1 MSNIFTDE
9 EARIMDMYL
18 WLDYTIE
25 KIWLAYIDKYQ
36 GDYSI
41 TYEDEKY
48 IMEMMEL
55 VYDMETT
62 IIDLIDRHAI
72 TFSMIDLYKEMYDVR
87 SWPTRFC

>member
-1 MSNIFTDE
+1 MNTIFTDE
-9 EARIMDMYL
+9 EARAMDMYL

-25 KIWLAYIDKYQ
+25 RIWLSYIDKYQ
-36 GDYSI
+36 GDYNI

-48 IMEMMEL
+48 IMEMMDL

-62 IIDLIDRHAI
+62 IIDLIDRHGI
-72 TFSMIDLYKEMYDVR
+72 TFAMIDLYKEMYDVR